1 MRFNCNLTCSM
12 CSAILKPLCVARVC
26 VINFC
31 VLSQIFLDIDPDAK
45 NDVEYLLKYF

>member
-1 MRFNCNLTCSM
+1 MRFNRNLTCSM